1 MGRGRRWTMMLVGG
15 GMLTATMLVAFGA
28 VRSTGSLWD
37 QLRMGQGLQRVE
49 AAPSQANA
57 PLATVRLAVEGM
69 VCYG

>member
-1 MGRGRRWTMMLVGG
+1 MRRAWQWTVIGVGG
-15 GMLTATMLVAFGA
+15 GLLTAALLVASGA
-28 VRSTGSLWD
+28 MRPTGGLWD
-37 QLRMGQGLQRVE
+37 QGLVGQSPQQAE

>member
-1 MGRGRRWTMMLVGG
+1 MRQARRWTMMLWGG
-15 GMLTATMLVAFGA
+15 GMLIATLLVAFGT
-28 VRSTGSLWD
+28 VRPTGGLWD
-37 QLRMGQGLQRVE
+37 QLRMGQGPQRAE